1 MGAGSVHFDDDERR
15 IYLLGGVTLTPDA
28 PSSGLVFYRLYL
40 DERRTDPRTSA
51 GPRNAPLLGPTA
63 RMGPVRSACRLDE
76 RGQTETKRD
85 PRSAGC
91 GGCTPSDFELV
102 VDDSHG
108 RFGVDTFGA
117 GLLGIESLQRG
128 RGSMRFPPWAA
139 EPDALPCSSFVTRR
153 RVRRAGGTARQR
165 LACSLTYIVIAS
177 RMTSAARRP
186 WAAANASTCSHCER

>member
-1 MGAGSVHFDDDERR
+1 MQGAGAV
-15 IYLLGGVTLTPDA
+15 L
-28 PSSGLVFYRLYL
+28 
-40 DERRTDPRTSA
+40 
-51 GPRNAPLLGPTA
+51 
-63 RMGPVRSACRLDE
+63 
-76 RGQTETKRD
+76 Q
-85 PRSAGC
+85 
-91 GGCTPSDFELV
+91 SDFELV

-186 WAAANASTCSHCER
+186 WAAANASTCSLTARGSRTCRRGDSSPGLACGSRLGRPAWARARSARPASAAAAPLRAVFEFSGRVISCSAQSAASS